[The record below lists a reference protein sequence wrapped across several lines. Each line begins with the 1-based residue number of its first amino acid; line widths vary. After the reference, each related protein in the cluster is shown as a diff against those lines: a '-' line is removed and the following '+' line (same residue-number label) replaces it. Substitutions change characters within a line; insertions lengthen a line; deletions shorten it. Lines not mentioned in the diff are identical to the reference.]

1 MPNETKITVHSNC
14 TDKKNSARQLV
25 SIQKLHVLFTGHVI
39 QCWPHYQSLIT
50 AGMNFHAMNLRNPHC
65 HICPVLPPDQ
75 CNHNPNFFQHVSR
88 KTTFIASRLGK
99 CGLRSDTIMLNNTK
113 IAAHTNYS
121 ESNSLNNIWNKS
133 LITGWSQLSKMMRQ
147 RSELG
152 WILMCIS
159 QLIQIL

>member
-14 TDKKNSARQLV
+14 TDKKLCQAVSFYPKAACLV
-25 SIQKLHVLFTGHVI
+25 HWSCDTI
-39 QCWPHYQSLIT
+39 CWLHYQSLIT

-75 CNHNPNFFQHVSR
+75 RNHNPNFFQHVSR

-113 IAAHTNYS
+113 LAAHTNYS
-121 ESNSLNNIWNKS
+121 ESNSLNNI
-133 LITGWSQLSKMMRQ
+133 
-147 RSELG
+147 
-152 WILMCIS
+152 
-159 QLIQIL
+159 